1 MPQQIITNKRLQKTM
16 EKAII
21 RIPISGET
29 ADQMP
34 AYKIHKGDQ
43 GAPSVA
49 SGQGKQLW
57 GLITL

>member
-49 SGQGKQLW
+49 SGQGKQL
-57 GLITL
+57 